1 MKYGI
6 PARNSS
12 YKSGLLASGDDKIS
26 KGLVAM
32 LGIWFEMRATDDE
45 KKKIWKKMK
54 NNQGKKLDI
63 YDILGDSQ
71 EMSWENLYES
81 TDKLK
86 QNQSA
91 S

>member
-1 MKYGI
+1 
-6 PARNSS
+6 
-12 YKSGLLASGDDKIS
+12 
-26 KGLVAM
+26 M